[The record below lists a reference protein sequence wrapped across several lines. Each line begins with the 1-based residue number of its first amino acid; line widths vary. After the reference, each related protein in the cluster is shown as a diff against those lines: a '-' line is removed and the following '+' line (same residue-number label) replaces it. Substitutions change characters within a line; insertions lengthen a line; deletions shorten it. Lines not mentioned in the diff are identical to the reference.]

1 MCGPVG
7 SDCPNVCEWCHNR
20 EVNETGYSESLGRAL
35 GALADPLHEP
45 VLLAFPVFIA
55 FVAIEWISAR
65 VLEAREPGGYQPRDA
80 VTSLL
85 MGAGSQAFWLVG
97 KLIGL
102 VIYAAVWVYLAPWHL
117 PSDAWYTWVLAIVGT
132 DFLYYWYH
140 RGAHRIRLVWAT
152 HQAHHSSEYY
162 NFATAL
168 RQKWNNS
175 GEIVAW
181 LPLPLLGVPPWMVFT
196 GFSISLVYQFF
207 VHTERIG
214 RLPGP
219 VEFVFN
225 TPSHHRVHHGSDA
238 EYLDR
243 NYGGILIIWDRLFG
257 TFRPETHRPTY
268 GLTTPVTSH
277 NPFWLQTHEYV
288 AIWRDLRGAAS
299 WGERLGYAFGP
310 PGWRPAPVPAPIPR
324 SCAGVPEPH

>member
-1 MCGPVG
+1 
-7 SDCPNVCEWCHNR
+7 
-20 EVNETGYSESLGRAL
+20 
-35 GALADPLHEP
+35 
-45 VLLAFPVFIA
+45 
-55 FVAIEWISAR
+55 
-65 VLEAREPGGYQPRDA
+65 
-80 VTSLL
+80 
-85 MGAGSQAFWLVG
+85 
-97 KLIGL
+97 
-102 VIYAAVWVYLAPWHL
+102 
-117 PSDAWYTWVLAIVGT
+117 
-132 DFLYYWYH
+132 
-140 RGAHRIRLVWAT
+140 
-152 HQAHHSSEYY
+152 
-162 NFATAL
+162 L

-277 NPFWLQTHEYV
+277 NPFWLQAHEYV
-288 AIWRDLRGAAS
+288 AIWRDLRGATN
-299 WGERLGYAFGP
+299 WRERLGYAFGP
-310 PGWRPAPVPAPIPR
+310 PGWRPAPVPAPTPR
-324 SCAGVPEPH
+324 SSAGVPEPH